1 MELLRLLRVSAA
13 AKEMKMRFESGSG
26 GRAGVHVV
34 ARGART
40 AAACGLRG
48 QATGD
53 ARHPRGGVSLNRSA
67 L

>member
-1 MELLRLLRVSAA
+1 MLRVSAA

-26 GRAGVHVV
+26 RRTGVHVM
-34 ARGART
+34 AKGART
-40 AAACGLRG
+40 AEARGRRG